1 MMIVIIADKQSW
13 KWSNFLKL
21 STSNLKMWVSNPW
34 NLLESCGH
42 PTPRKDDLNFG
53 AAADVVGVPCGRG
66 LRRLNSEIP
75 RKILQ
80 PRSVFSPFKDLRLP
94 SYIPPFFSCVQPPKP
109 IDVHSGK
116 MDQSSTGATNTRQKH
131 LVDRAL
137 LPAADQPK
145 GCRKINTASQRKAF

>member
-1 MMIVIIADKQSW
+1 MKQ
-13 KWSNFLKL
+13 LL
-21 STSNLKMWVSNPW
+21 EATTTSNLKMWVSNPW

-42 PTPRKDDLNFG
+42 PTSRKDDLNFG
-53 AAADVVGVPCGRG
+53 AAADVVRVPCGRG

-75 RKILQ
+75 RENPSTSECFI
-80 PRSVFSPFKDLRLP
+80 SVQRPEAP
-94 SYIPPFFSCVQPPKP
+94 SHIPPFFSCVQPPKP

>member
-1 MMIVIIADKQSW
+1 MKQ
-13 KWSNFLKL
+13 LL
-21 STSNLKMWVSNPW
+21 EATTTSNLKMWVSNPW

-42 PTPRKDDLNFG
+42 PTSRKDDLNFG

-80 PRSVFSPFKDLRLP
+80 PRSVSSPFKDLRLP
-94 SYIPPFFSCVQPPKP
+94 SHIPPFFSCVQPPKP
-109 IDVHSGK
+109 NDVHSGK
-116 MDQSSTGATNTRQKH
+116 MEQSSTGDNTQQKH

-137 LPAADQPK
+137 LPAADQK
-145 GCRKINTASQRKAF
+145 VLTETIGERMLENEHGKSKE